1 MKPYHQMSMRQRINH
16 IPLPD
21 LIVDVVDHTLAL
33 DWRQLFSRFSTE
45 EKKKGQITES
55 YPRMP
60 NPYCFIPPLLVYTP
74 EGYDE
79 GYDPVIVNG
88 TGV

>member
-33 DWRQLFSRFSTE
+33 DWRQLFSRFFAE
-45 EKKKGQITES
+45 EKNVGICCSTVTTADDAS
-55 YPRMP
+55 GLAMDT
-60 NPYCFIPPLLVYTP
+60 L
-74 EGYDE
+74 
-79 GYDPVIVNG
+79 
-88 TGV
+88 